1 MNFVEAI
8 KSAFANY
15 ANFEGRAI
23 RSEYWWFSLLV
34 SIVNTIAEAVVNA
47 HDQVSMDRLIAV
59 AISLALVIPSIAVG
73 FRRMHDNNRSGWW
86 LLLSLTIIGIP
97 VVLYWLIKKGTNGP
111 NRFGEDRLAAL
122 SAAKTA
128 DVVT

>member
-23 RSEYWWFSLLV
+23 RSEYWWFWLFMFIVNFGLNVATEFNESVVGQLITGVLALALLV
-34 SIVNTIAEAVVNA
+34 PN
-47 HDQVSMDRLIAV
+47 IAV
-59 AISLALVIPSIAVG
+59 AT
-73 FRRMHDNNRSGWW
+73 RRLHDVNRSGWW
-86 LLLSLTIIGIP
+86 QLLTLTIIGVIP
-97 VVLYWLIKKGTNGP
+97 LLYWLIIRGTDGP

-122 SAAKTA
+122 SASRTPEI
-128 DVVT
+128 VT